1 MQKRW
6 KTNLSS
12 ASENAFTIHGFWVQ
26 LSKKDLKPFS
36 IIAQCPHTLLM
47 FLRKPATILWTRTAS
62 TEVHTCSHKE
72 NSSHSRISFF
82 LLDEEFRG
90 TASLVCWKPF
100 FIMVIKLRR
109 VSQKNW
115 NISQI
120 FGPQDSFLG
129 CFCRVVQ
136 VSAGRLFSLCREW
149 ETSAV
154 GNRGNPARLWAAAQR
169 TEISWRLTSATHGQ
183 PT

>member
-1 MQKRW
+1 MQKSW

-12 ASENAFTIHGFWVQ
+12 TSENAFTIHGFWVQ
-26 LSKKDLKPFS
+26 LSKTDLKPHFNYS
-36 IIAQCPHTLLM
+36 PVSTYIINVSEKTGNNSLNSDG
-47 FLRKPATILWTRTAS
+47 S

-72 NSSHSRISFF
+72 NSLHWRISFS

-90 TASLVCWKPF
+90 TASLVFWEPF
-100 FIMVIKLRR
+100 FILVLKLRTD
-109 VSQKNW
+109 KKFE
-115 NISQI
+115 ISRK
-120 FGPQDSFLG
+120 FLVCKDSFLG
-129 CFCRVVQ
+129 CFCRVGQ

-154 GNRGNPARLWAAAQR
+154 GNRGNPARLWAVAQR